1 MQRQERI
8 RIDYA
13 VVGAGVAG
21 LRAAVELARGA
32 RVLLLAKGDVGESAT
47 AVAQGGVAVALSDE
61 DEISL
66 HEQDTIRAGDGLC
79 NPDAVRVLV
88 EEGPH
93 YIQELIGWGTQFD
106 RSGTKLVFTREG
118 AHSRSRVLHAHG
130 DSTGW
135 EIGRALLAKVH
146 TLDRIEV
153 RSHSFTMAIE
163 PRGEGDGQG
172 ISLRVLDEQSGQV
185 FRADCRAA
193 LLASG
198 GLGQMYPETT
208 NPASA
213 TGDGMAIGFR
223 AGAALSDMEFI
234 QFHPTALSAKNAPP
248 FLLSEALR
256 GEGAIL
262 RNALLER
269 FMPRY
274 NEAAELA
281 PRDIVSRAIVSE
293 IKRTRTSYVYLDLT
307 SMDGEYVKKRFPRI
321 YATCLHYGID
331 ITTDMVP
338 VRPAAHYSMGGLKTD
353 LYGRT
358 TLAGLYAAGEVAS
371 TGVHGANRL
380 ASNSLLEGLVFGAR
394 AGKAMLEDMRGL
406 STPEAG
412 NAQSGPHDEPKS
424 GEKHGKQPAE
434 QHRQTHGQAHD
445 HAHATALAAAAAVS
459 TSAPQGE
466 VSEPV
471 LDRIRQILGEQVE
484 ILREGRGLEQAIEQ
498 LDRAEVPCPENSS
511 RREWEIFNMWTLAR
525 VVARSAL
532 ARHESRG
539 SHYRSDFPYRD
550 DEQFA
555 RHSVITREGP
565 VRFE

>member
-1 MQRQERI
+1 MEQERI
-8 RIDYA
+8 RVDYA

-21 LRAAVELARGA
+21 LRAAIELAGGA
-32 RVLLLAKGDVGESAT
+32 TVLVLSKGEVGESAT
-47 AVAQGGVAVALSDE
+47 AMAQGGVAVVLSDE
-61 DEISL
+61 DQISL

-79 NPDAVRVLV
+79 DSAAVRVLV

-106 RSGTKLVFTREG
+106 RSGTRLVFTREG
-118 AHSRSRVLHAHG
+118 AHSRSRILHAHG

-135 EIGRALLAKVH
+135 EIGRALLAKAH
-146 TLDRIEV
+146 TLNRIQI
-153 RSHSFTMAIE
+153 RPHSFTFAIE
-163 PRGEGDGQG
+163 APPAGNGPVT
-172 ISLRVLDEQSGQV
+172 SLRVLDEKSGRMARV
-185 FRADCRAA
+185 DCRAV

-198 GLGQMYPETT
+198 GLGQIYPGTT

-269 FMPRY
+269 FMPHY

-281 PRDIVSRAIVSE
+281 PRDVVSRAIVSE
-293 IKRTRTSYVYLDLT
+293 IKRTRTSCVYLDLT
-307 SMDGEYVKKRFPRI
+307 TMDAEYVKKRFPRI
-321 YATCLHYGID
+321 YATCLNYGID

-338 VRPAAHYSMGGLKTD
+338 VLPAAHYSMGGLKTD
-353 LYGRT
+353 LHGRT

-394 AGKAMLEDMRGL
+394 TGKAMLDDARGAL
-406 STPEAG
+406 ASPAAKMSSAGDAKST
-412 NAQSGPHDEPKS
+412 
-424 GEKHGKQPAE
+424 EKHKKQPAA
-434 QHRQTHGQAHD
+434 RQRHPQPGP
-445 HAHATALAAAAAVS
+445 AAVAAAVS
-459 TSAPQGE
+459 APVQE
-466 VSEPV
+466 QASEPA
-471 LDRIRQILGEQVE
+471 LDRIRQILGEHVG
-484 ILREGRGLEQAIEQ
+484 ILRDGHGLEHAIEQ
-498 LDRAEVPCPENSS
+498 IDRAEVPCPDSSS

-525 VVARSAL
+525 VIARSAL
-532 ARHESRG
+532 ARQESRG

-550 DEQFA
+550 DEQYA
-555 RHSVITREGP
+555 RHSVVTCEGP